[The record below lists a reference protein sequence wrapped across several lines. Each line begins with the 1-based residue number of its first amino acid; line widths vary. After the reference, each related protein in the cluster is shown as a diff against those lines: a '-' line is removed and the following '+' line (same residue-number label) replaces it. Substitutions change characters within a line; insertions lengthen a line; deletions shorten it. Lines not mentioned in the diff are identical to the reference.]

1 MKVLTGRRQ
10 VVALSVFSAVAVL
23 VTASQTSAV
32 KSRLSNTVTAPG
44 AVEVEQTP
52 QAAPEPPAIEILPR
66 TGASDVVPVGAVK
79 VTATVGTLT
88 DVRMENEQGRVV
100 AGRMVGDGRAW
111 EPAEP
116 LGYGRSYRL
125 SATGRGADARTVT
138 SISEFS
144 TVAPQTQ
151 VGVRLGMTN
160 GASLS
165 EGGVYGVGT
174 VIVAAFD
181 ADIPDRAAAESRLT
195 VKTSPHL
202 AGSWM
207 WVNDRKAHWR
217 PREYFPSGTEVTV
230 KADLYG
236 TDLGGGLFG
245 EQDKQVSFRI
255 GPSRVAVA
263 DDTTKQVSVY
273 ENGSL
278 VRTMPTSMG
287 RGGTQ
292 TVAGK
297 TIAFWTQPGVYT
309 VMEKQNP
316 VLMDSSTYGL
326 PVDSAS
332 GYKISVPH
340 AVRISPDGIYL
351 HEREATVWAQGNT
364 NVSAG
369 CLNLSAEN
377 AEWYYEFANPGDV
390 VEVRNTGGAP
400 LEQWQNGDWSVP
412 WDEWVSGSALR
423 P

>member
-1 MKVLTGRRQ
+1 MQ
-10 VVALSVFSAVAVL
+10 
-23 VTASQTSAV
+23 
-32 KSRLSNTVTAPG
+32 
-44 AVEVEQTP
+44 
-52 QAAPEPPAIEILPR
+52 
-66 TGASDVVPVGAVK
+66 
-79 VTATVGTLT
+79 
-88 DVRMENEQGRVV
+88 NEQGRVV
-100 AGRMVGDGRAW
+100 AGRLVEGGRAW

-116 LGYGRSYRL
+116 LGYGRSYTL
-125 SATGRGADARTVT
+125 SATGRGADASTVT
-138 SISEFS
+138 TVSEFS
-144 TVAPQTQ
+144 TVAPQSQ

-174 VIVAAFD
+174 VIVATFD
-181 ADIPDRAAAESRLT
+181 ADIPDRAAAESRLQVIT
-195 VKTSPHL
+195 TPQL

-207 WVNDRKAHWR
+207 WINDRKAHWR
-217 PREYFPSGTEVTV
+217 PREYYPSGTEVTV

-236 TDLGGGLFG
+236 TDLGSGLFG
-245 EQDKQVSFRI
+245 EQDRQVSFRI
-255 GPSRVAVA
+255 GPSRVAIA

-273 ENGSL
+273 ENGNL
-278 VRTMPTSMG
+278 IRTMPTSMG

-292 TVAGK
+292 TVGGK

-377 AEWYYEFANPGDV
+377 AEWYYNFANPGDV
-390 VEVRNTGGAP
+390 VEIRNTGGAP

-412 WDEWVSGSALR
+412 WDGWMGGSALR

>member
-1 MKVLTGRRQ
+1 MVVMKKLAGRRQ
-10 VVALSVFSAVAVL
+10 AAALSVLSAVAVL
-23 VTASQTSAV
+23 VTASQTSAL
-32 KSRLSNTVTAPG
+32 KPRLSNALAAPG
-44 AVEVEQTP
+44 ALEVEQTP

-79 VTATVGTLT
+79 VTATASTLT
-88 DVRMENEQGRVV
+88 DVRMQNEQGKLV
-100 AGRMVGDGRAW
+100 AGRMVRGGRAW

-116 LGYGRSYRL
+116 LGYGRSYTL
-125 SATGRGADARTVT
+125 SATGRGADSRTIT
-138 SISEFS
+138 SVSEFS
-144 TVAPQTQ
+144 TVAPQSQ
-151 VGVRLGMTN
+151 AGIRLGMTN
-160 GASLS
+160 GASLVD
-165 EGGVYGVGT
+165 GGVYGVGT
-174 VIVAAFD
+174 VIVATFD
-181 ADIPDRAAAESRLT
+181 ADIPDRAAAESRLQ
-195 VKTSPHL
+195 VKTSPQL

-230 KADLYG
+230 NADL
-236 TDLGGGLFG
+236 
-245 EQDKQVSFRI
+245 
-255 GPSRVAVA
+255 GPSRVAIA

-273 ENGSL
+273 EDGRL

-292 TVAGK
+292 TVGDK

-332 GYKISVPH
+332 GYKISVPN

-351 HEREATVWAQGNT
+351 HDREATVWAQGNT

-377 AEWYYEFANPGDV
+377 AAWYYDFANVGDV

-412 WDEWVSGSALR
+412 WDKWVSGSALR

>member
-1 MKVLTGRRQ
+1 
-10 VVALSVFSAVAVL
+10 
-23 VTASQTSAV
+23 
-32 KSRLSNTVTAPG
+32 
-44 AVEVEQTP
+44 
-52 QAAPEPPAIEILPR
+52 
-66 TGASDVVPVGAVK
+66 
-79 VTATVGTLT
+79 
-88 DVRMENEQGRVV
+88 
-100 AGRMVGDGRAW
+100 
-111 EPAEP
+111 
-116 LGYGRSYRL
+116 
-125 SATGRGADARTVT
+125 
-138 SISEFS
+138 
-144 TVAPQTQ
+144 
-151 VGVRLGMTN
+151 
-160 GASLS
+160 
-165 EGGVYGVGT
+165 
-174 VIVAAFD
+174 
-181 ADIPDRAAAESRLT
+181 
-195 VKTSPHL
+195 
-202 AGSWM
+202 M

-245 EQDKQVSFRI
+245 EQDKQVGFRI
-255 GPSRVAVA
+255 GPSRVAIA

-273 ENGSL
+273 ENGRL

-292 TVAGK
+292 TVGGK

-351 HEREATVWAQGNT
+351 HDREATVWAQGNT

-377 AEWYYEFANPGDV
+377 AEWYYDFANPGDV